1 MSRILAV
8 LFVVMFPLVFAVE
21 ARAQVHSP
29 AAKMSS
35 DNGQC
40 PIGSCAM
47 DGSAF
52 AKHRKY
58 CSPANC
64 LNNRFKRKQTQ
75 R

>member
-1 MSRILAV
+1 MSRIIAAV
-8 LFVVMFPLVFAVE
+8 IVMTFPLVLAGE
-21 ARAQVHSP
+21 ARSQMHSP

-40 PIGSCAM
+40 PTGSCAK
-47 DGSAF
+47 DGTAY

-64 LNNRFKRKQTQ
+64 LNNRFNKKQTQ

>member
-1 MSRILAV
+1 MSRIFAV
-8 LFVVMFPLVFAVE
+8 LLVVMCSLVLAVE

-35 DNGQC
+35 DSGQC
-40 PIGSCAM
+40 PTGSCAM

-75 R
+75 

>member
-8 LFVVMFPLVFAVE
+8 ALIVMSPLVLAVE
-21 ARAQVHSP
+21 ARSQGHSP

-40 PIGSCAM
+40 PTGSCAM

-64 LNNRFKRKQTQ
+64 LNNRFNKKQTQ

>member
-1 MSRILAV
+1 MPRIFAV
-8 LFVVMFPLVFAVE
+8 VLIVMFPLVLAGE
-21 ARAQVHSP
+21 ASSQGHSP

-40 PIGSCAM
+40 PTGSCAM

-64 LNNRFKRKQTQ
+64 LNKRFNKKQTQ